1 MLRSRRTASPAGDR
15 ALALQTAFTA
25 AFHTLGSMEQFRALV
40 DSVDRF
46 VIRFMD
52 VVGIP
57 FLRVGVGVVFI
68 WFGALKPL
76 GLSPAEELLAATV
89 YWWTPEV
96 VVPAIGYWEVLI
108 GVAFLIPSMT
118 RVAIFLL
125 APQMAGTFLPLVLLP
140 EVVWTSFPL
149 GLTLEGQYIIK
160 NLVVIGAALVIG
172 SRVEALR
179 VGRQDSKQP
188 SQTVSQ

>member
-1 MLRSRRTASPAGDR
+1 MASVKELVR
-15 ALALQTAFTA
+15 A
-25 AFHTLGSMEQFRALV
+25 V
-40 DSVDRF
+40 DLF

-89 YWWTPEV
+89 YWWTPEI

>member
-1 MLRSRRTASPAGDR
+1 
-15 ALALQTAFTA
+15 
-25 AFHTLGSMEQFRALV
+25 MEQLRALV

-96 VVPAIGYWEVLI
+96 VVPAIWLLGGADWCRVFDSLDDEGGDFTARPANGRNVPSTGSPPRGGVDVVSVGAHPGGAIHHQEPGGYRRGLGNW
-108 GVAFLIPSMT
+108 
-118 RVAIFLL
+118 
-125 APQMAGTFLPLVLLP
+125 LPRRGP
-140 EVVWTSFPL
+140 
-149 GLTLEGQYIIK
+149 
-160 NLVVIGAALVIG
+160 A
-172 SRVEALR
+172 
-179 VGRQDSKQP
+179 GRQTGLETAEPDGVPVRCHRSDPTLRPNEKRGLGWP
-188 SQTVSQ
+188 CGCG